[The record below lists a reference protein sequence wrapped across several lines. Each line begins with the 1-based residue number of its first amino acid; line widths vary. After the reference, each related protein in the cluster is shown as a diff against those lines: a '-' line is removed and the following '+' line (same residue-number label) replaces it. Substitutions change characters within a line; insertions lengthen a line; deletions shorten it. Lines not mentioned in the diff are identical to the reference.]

1 MQNGFFQLPR
11 TGSIKR
17 TFLQKNSS
25 RWPFAAVLLSLAA
38 ATNHAQ
44 QLPPLPAASA
54 AQTANWA
61 TLVKQDAN
69 LYRVDDKLYRS
80 EQLTAQDAEAVKALG
95 IKSVINLRYF
105 NRRKN
110 QTALLDKNLILLNRP
125 LLTWDIRPHQI
136 AEILHLI
143 EQQQRLGPVLIHC
156 YHGADRTG
164 LIAGM
169 YRIIFQGWSMEDA
182 KTEMQQGPYGHHKVW
197 KNIERLFNEKTIEQ
211 VQAQLNQLRDQSP
224 QKSND

>member
-1 MQNGFFQLPR
+1 MM
-11 TGSIKR
+11 T
-17 TFLQKNSS
+17 
-25 RWPFAAVLLSLAA
+25 
-38 ATNHAQ
+38 HAQ
-44 QLPPLPAASA
+44 QLPPLPATSA
-54 AQTANWA
+54 TQSANWA

-69 LYRVDDKLYRS
+69 LYRVDDKLNRS
-80 EQLTAQDAEAVKALG
+80 EQLTVQDAEAVKALG

-125 LLTWDIRPHQI
+125 LLTWDIRPQQI

-143 EQQQRLGPVLIHC
+143 EQQQTLGPVLIHC

-182 KTEMQQGPYGHHKVW
+182 KAEMQQGPYGHHKVW
-197 KNIERLFNEKTIEQ
+197 KNIDRLFNEKTIEQ
-211 VQAQLNQLRDQSP
+211 VQAQLNQLRE
-224 QKSND
+224 QKQ